1 MSTQKEV
8 SVVDVYNFFKNG
20 VPNPPSFTEM
30 KAMWATTSDEEKVEF
45 TQQARVALGQ

>member
-20 VPNPPSFTEM
+20 VPNPPSFSEM
-30 KAMWATTSDEEKVEF
+30 
-45 TQQARVALGQ
+45 